1 MKSVMCKS
9 TLWNCLL
16 AGLVLLG
23 AALPVEAGVV
33 IDTNP
38 LVEWDIAGSRGA
50 SAEVLY
56 SASGVSASSVGSH
69 GVKMWNEKWGYKGFM
84 AATHWEKKST
94 PHKNKYFQFDVTA
107 DEGYSIDYS
116 TISFSLFRG
125 DYKNNKHGAE
135 IWSLQASTDGFK
147 KDIVDLASL
156 DISSSRSDEQVF
168 FDSLDI
174 SSLGLKD
181 QTVSFRLY
189 GAADNYNNDYSGL
202 GNTNQYG
209 FKGQGSNL
217 QLGGKVVN
225 NQAVPEP
232 ATLIVLGLGGVTV
245 LLRRRKK
252 LC

>member
-1 MKSVMCKS
+1 MNHVIRKTSMYR
-9 TLWNCLL
+9 CLL
-16 AGLVLLG
+16 AGLVLLAG
-23 AALPVEAGVV
+23 ALPAGAGVV
-33 IDTNP
+33 VDTDP

-50 SAEVLY
+50 SADVLY

-69 GVKMWNEKWGYKGFM
+69 GIKMWNEKWGHKGFM

-125 DYKNNKHGAE
+125 DYKKNKHGAE

-147 KDIVDLASL
+147 NDILDLAGL
-156 DISSSRSDEQVF
+156 DISSSGSDEQVF

-202 GNTNQYG
+202 GNTNKYG

-217 QLGGKVVN
+217 QLGGRVVD
-225 NQAVPEP
+225 NQAIPEP
-232 ATLIVLGLGGVTV
+232 TTLVVLGLGGMTV
-245 LLRRRKK
+245 LLRGRRN